1 MYRRGPFWGGRYM
14 RRRGFPLFPM
24 GMYGMGMGGGGLI
37 GDLMAGG
44 IGYMM
49 GRQSAQQAPQYQSP
63 QYQNPQYQPQQVPQ
77 NQPPQYQPQ
86 QAPQYQPPQAP
97 QYQPP
102 QYQPQ
107 QAPQYQ
113 PPQYQASGAT
123 PNQQGT
129 AGSGVNER
137 LAQLKLLGHLRDSGL
152 LTNDEFE
159 TEKQKIM
166 QGS

>member
-1 MYRRGPFWGGRYM
+1 MYRRGRFWGGPYM

-24 GMYGMGMGGGGLI
+24 GGYGMGGGGLI

-44 IGYMM
+44 IGYLM
-49 GRQSAQQAPQYQSP
+49 GKQSAQQAPQYQPP
-63 QYQNPQYQPQQVPQ
+63 QYQAPQYQPQMPQYPPQYQPQQVPQ
-77 NQPPQYQPQ
+77 YQPS
-86 QAPQYQPPQAP
+86 QAP

-113 PPQYQASGAT
+113 ASVAT
-123 PNQQGT
+123 PNQQVT
-129 AGSGVNER
+129 AASGVNER
-137 LAQLKLLGHLRDSGL
+137 LAQLKLLGHLRDSGI

-159 TEKQKIM
+159 EEKQKIM

>member
-1 MYRRGPFWGGRYM
+1 MYRRGPFWGGGYR

-49 GRQSAQQAPQYQSP
+49 GRQSAQQTPQYQPP
-63 QYQNPQYQPQQVPQ
+63 QYQNPQYQPQ
-77 NQPPQYQPQ
+77 
-86 QAPQYQPPQAP
+86 QAP

-113 PPQYQASGAT
+113 PPTPQYQPPQYQASGVP

-129 AGSGVNER
+129 AASGANER

-159 TEKQKIM
+159 LEKQKIM